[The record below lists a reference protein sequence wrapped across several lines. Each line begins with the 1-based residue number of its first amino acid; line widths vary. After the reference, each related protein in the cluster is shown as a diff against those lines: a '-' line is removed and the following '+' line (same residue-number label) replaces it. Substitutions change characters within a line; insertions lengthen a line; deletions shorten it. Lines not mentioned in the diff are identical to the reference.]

1 MPVWNGERW
10 LAEALESILGQ
21 TFRDFELLLIDDGS
35 TDRSAEI
42 ALSYGDERLRLIS
55 QEHAGLVEAL
65 NNGLAE
71 ARGEVVARMDA
82 DDVAL
87 PQLFERGL
95 GYLDDHPDVALVIA
109 SCAMIDSE
117 GRLISETILPPDEV
131 DLRRRFLL
139 RNPTAH
145 GAVLVRRAALVD
157 SGGYRSDYGH
167 NEDYELWTRLAG
179 RHRIAALP
187 EVLFRFREHGG
198 RITKATLDDR
208 VRRRELLRDELWRDY
223 DVLDLGLRELVRR
236 GRGYRREPAVFAEF
250 VADQRT
256 IAREAYRHGRRS
268 AAFRTALAAT
278 LLDPAAA
285 VVSVKRALER
295 RRSR

>member
-1 MPVWNGERW
+1 
-10 LAEALESILGQ
+10 
-21 TFRDFELLLIDDGS
+21 
-35 TDRSAEI
+35 
-42 ALSYGDERLRLIS
+42 
-55 QEHAGLVEAL
+55 
-65 NNGLAE
+65 
-71 ARGEVVARMDA
+71 
-82 DDVAL
+82 
-87 PQLFERGL
+87 
-95 GYLDDHPDVALVIA
+95 
-109 SCAMIDSE
+109 MIDSE
-117 GRLISETILPPDEV
+117 GRLIGETILPPDEI

-208 VRRRELLRDELWRDY
+208 VRRRELLRDQLWRDY
-223 DVLDLGLRELVRR
+223 DLLDLGLRELVRR

-256 IAREAYRHGRRS
+256 IAREAHRHGRHGV
-268 AAFRTALAAT
+268 AFRTALAAA

-285 VVSVKRALER
+285 VAPLRRAVR
-295 RRSR
+295 RCRPR